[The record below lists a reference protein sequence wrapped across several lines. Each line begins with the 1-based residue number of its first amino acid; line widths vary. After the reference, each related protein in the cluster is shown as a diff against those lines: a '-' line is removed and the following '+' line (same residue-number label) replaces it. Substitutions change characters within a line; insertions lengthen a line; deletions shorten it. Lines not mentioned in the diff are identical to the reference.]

1 MVLSV
6 ERAKQKPHKNAE
18 PTQKH
23 KTLICMRPF
32 PGLFVQ
38 YFSIFL
44 SGCKQPNLS
53 TFRTVPQRSLSF
65 SGCKDTQK
73 SGYANFI
80 FSRIRK
86 SGLKTIFKFR
96 YIIKKCYLLKFDT
109 CFLKKKV
116 DIGVSDSCNG
126 DSETPSLFRYSWQYD
141 GYLSTLTFFVCAI
154 IVFIILFVVIW

>member
-1 MVLSV
+1 MKTPVFVDMCCVLPAFSTKTPVFV
-6 ERAKQKPHKNAE
+6 ETCSFYPVCPRKGGFLWIGAKQKPHRNAE

-23 KTLICMRPF
+23 KTLIWKRSPVRRPIF
-32 PGLFVQ
+32 Q

-53 TFRTVPQRSLSF
+53 TFRTVSRRSLSF

-96 YIIKKCYLLKFDT
+96 HIIKKCYLRALKT
-109 CFLKKKV
+109 
-116 DIGVSDSCNG
+116 I
-126 DSETPSLFRYSWQYD
+126 Y
-141 GYLSTLTFFVCAI
+141 
-154 IVFIILFVVIW
+154 

>member
-1 MVLSV
+1 MTQAIWYNVLWDRGLCAALAGHNKSPTKM
-6 ERAKQKPHKNAE
+6 RSRHKIQNIDMKAV
-18 PTQKH
+18 
-23 KTLICMRPF
+23 IIVGWSIF
-32 PGLFVQ
+32 Q

-53 TFRTVPQRSLSF
+53 TFRTVSRRSLSF

-96 YIIKKCYLLKFDT
+96 HIIKKCYLRTLK
-109 CFLKKKV
+109 LS
-116 DIGVSDSCNG
+116 INQLNRY
-126 DSETPSLFRYSWQYD
+126 ETN
-141 GYLSTLTFFVCAI
+141 I
-154 IVFIILFVVIW
+154 